1 MAEAIGIDKD
11 RTAKPVT
18 VAVKML
24 KDDATDKDLSD
35 LVSEME
41 MMICWACTGWALYV
55 LVEYA
60 DKAIFKSSFWH
71 NGLQAWTAGC
81 QENSLPARI

>member
-1 MAEAIGIDKD
+1 MVRLGEGCFGQTVMAED
-11 RTAKPVT
+11 T
-18 VAVKML
+18 VKML
-24 KDDATDKDLSD
+24 LD